1 MEPVDLADVA
11 RRPQRYWNVDGL
23 PELVMGLLWIVWGA
37 AWLIG
42 EALPRGGPFR
52 LYWLLMPAVL
62 VLGGSA
68 AVWAIKRLKAR
79 LTFPRTGFV
88 EWREPSLRERLAA
101 AAIAL
106 VTAMVLAGAVVQRGP
121 AADRAAPILGV
132 ILALSFVVVSMRQ
145 RAPHYLALSAVAL
158 ATGLALG
165 ALQGGWT
172 SVNWMFMIMG
182 VASAGA
188 GAIRLAFFLRRHPLT
203 EAAS

>member
-1 MEPVDLADVA
+1 
-11 RRPQRYWNVDGL
+11 
-23 PELVMGLLWIVWGA
+23 
-37 AWLIG
+37 
-42 EALPRGGPFR
+42 
-52 LYWLLMPAVL
+52 VL

-88 EWREPSLRERLAA
+88 EWREPNLRERLAA

-106 VTAMVLAGAVVQRGP
+106 VTAMVLAGAVVQRG
-121 AADRAAPILGV
+121 AGADRAAPILGV

-158 ATGLALG
+158 AAGLALG

-182 VASAGA
+182 VASAAA
-188 GAIRLAFFLRRHPLT
+188 GAIRLAFFLRKHPLI